1 MAEDKTVTQADIDKA
16 VKDAVAAAEEALK
29 GKNSELLDEVKK
41 LKADLRK
48 VKEVS
53 PEDVAAIE
61 AERDKALA
69 DLATATKTAKEATTA
84 AEKATKLLETE
95 QGAARSYALEAE
107 ITSAIAAGG
116 VVPALVPA
124 FKAMIAQQAK
134 AELVD
139 GKYAVNIGDKP
150 AKDYINT
157 FLGSEEGKAFKA
169 AAVNAGGGAQG
180 GADKSTGGKTVTRA
194 AFEGM
199 DQSSRAAFA
208 KEGGTVV
215 DQAA

>member
-69 DLATATKTAKEATTA
+69 DLATATKAAKEATTA
-84 AEKATKLLETE
+84 AEKEWRTPSRALQPTSTKPPISS
-95 QGAARSYALEAE
+95 AASW
-107 ITSAIAAGG
+107 SASFPSSTINGG
-116 VVPALVPA
+116 VERAAKGDTVRSA
-124 FKAMIAQQAK
+124 FTRAQTVNTTFAPGDDDPRGHRSDGRQQDGRAQQ
-134 AELVD
+134 LR
-139 GKYAVNIGDKP
+139 
-150 AKDYINT
+150 
-157 FLGSEEGKAFKA
+157 L
-169 AAVNAGGGAQG
+169 
-180 GADKSTGGKTVTRA
+180 GADS
-194 AFEGM
+194 
-199 DQSSRAAFA
+199 
-208 KEGGTVV
+208 V
-215 DQAA
+215 DR